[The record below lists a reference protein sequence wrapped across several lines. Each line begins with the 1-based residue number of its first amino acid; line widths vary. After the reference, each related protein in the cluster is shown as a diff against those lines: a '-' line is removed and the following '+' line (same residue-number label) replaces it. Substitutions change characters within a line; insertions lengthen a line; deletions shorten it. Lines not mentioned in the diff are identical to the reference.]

1 MNIRDKT
8 HKENDA
14 NTNPI
19 ILDEYSRFSC
29 IYLIEKICNPMHN
42 EANKDNMIAL

>member
-1 MNIRDKT
+1 MNKRRYVGILERPKYEYTSKT

-19 ILDEYSRFSC
+19 ILDEYSRFS
-29 IYLIEKICNPMHN
+29 
-42 EANKDNMIAL
+42 